1 MMLGRVFSKPEK
13 GSLLR
18 SMVLYE
24 INSLGIGSLGIVVI
38 IMTFLGG
45 VIVIQTASNLDG
57 GWIPMYNVGYA
68 ARQSIIL
75 EFSTTIISLILA
87 GKIGSSIA
95 SEIGTMRVSE
105 QIDALEIMGINSANY
120 LILPKI
126 IGMVFIFPFIVI
138 LSMVIALIGGYFAGT
153 LTGMLSTNDFVYGVQ
168 MDFREFDIVYAM
180 VKSLVFAFLITA
192 IPAYYGY
199 YAKGGSVEVG
209 KSSTTAVVVTSIVI
223 LLMNY
228 VITQLMLI

>member
-1 MMLGRVFSKPEK
+1 MLKMVFARPDKPR
-13 GSLLR
+13 LLR
-18 SMVLYE
+18 KMIVDEMV
-24 INSLGIGSLGIVVI
+24 SLGIGSLGIIAI
-38 IMTFLGG
+38 ISLFMGA

-75 EFSTTIISLILA
+75 EFSPTIIALILA

-95 SEIGTMRVSE
+95 SELGTMRVSE

-120 LILPKI
+120 LVLPKI
-126 IGMVFIFPFIVI
+126 LGLIIINPFII
-138 LSMVIALIGGYFAGT
+138 IISMAIGLTGGYFAGT
-153 LTGMLSTNDFVYGVQ
+153 LTGMLSTDDYVVGIQ
-168 MDFREFDIVYAM
+168 LDFRPFDIVYAM
-180 VKSLVFAFLITA
+180 VKTVFFAFLVTA

-209 KSSTTAVVVTSIVI
+209 KSSTTAVVVTSILI
-223 LLMNY
+223 LLVNY
-228 VITQLMLI
+228 VLTQLLLI

>member
-1 MMLGRVFSKPEK
+1 MMLRRVFSKPDK
-13 GSLLR
+13 PRLLR
-18 SMVLYE
+18 EMIVSEMV
-24 INSLGIGSLGIVVI
+24 SLGIGSLGIIAI
-38 IMTFLGG
+38 ISLFMGA

-75 EFSTTIISLILA
+75 EFSPTIIALILA

-95 SEIGTMRVSE
+95 SELGTMRVSE

-126 IGMVFIFPFIVI
+126 IGLVIINPFII
-138 LSMVIALIGGYFAGT
+138 LISMTIGLVGGYFAGV
-153 LTGMLSTNDFVYGVQ
+153 LTGMLTTDDYIVGIQ
-168 MDFREFDIVYAM
+168 MDFRPFDITYAM
-180 VKSLVFAFLITA
+180 VKTVVFAFLVTA

-209 KSSTTAVVVTSIVI
+209 KSSTTAVVVTSIVV
-223 LLMNY
+223 LLLNY
-228 VITQLMLI
+228 VITQLLLI

>member
-1 MMLGRVFSKPEK
+1 MLKMVFARPDKPR
-13 GSLLR
+13 LLR
-18 SMVLYE
+18 KMIVDEMV
-24 INSLGIGSLGIVVI
+24 SLGIGSLGIIAI
-38 IMTFLGG
+38 ISLFMGA

-75 EFSTTIISLILA
+75 EFSPTIIALILA

-95 SEIGTMRVSE
+95 SELGTMRVSE

-126 IGMVFIFPFIVI
+126 LGLIIINPFII
-138 LSMVIALIGGYFAGT
+138 IISMAIGLTGGYFAGT
-153 LTGMLSTNDFVYGVQ
+153 LTGMLSTDDYVVGIQ
-168 MDFREFDIVYAM
+168 LDFRPFDIVYAM
-180 VKSLVFAFLITA
+180 VKTVFFAFLVTA

-209 KSSTTAVVVTSIVI
+209 KSSTTAVVVTSILI
-223 LLMNY
+223 LLVNY
-228 VITQLMLI
+228 VLTQLLLI

>member
-1 MMLGRVFSKPEK
+1 MMLRRVFSKPDK
-13 GSLLR
+13 PRLLR
-18 SMVLYE
+18 EMIVSEMV
-24 INSLGIGSLGIVVI
+24 SLGIGSLGIIAI
-38 IMTFLGG
+38 ISLFMGA

-75 EFSTTIISLILA
+75 EFSPTIIALILA

-95 SEIGTMRVSE
+95 SELGTMRVTE

-126 IGMVFIFPFIVI
+126 IGLVIINPFII
-138 LSMVIALIGGYFAGT
+138 LISMTIGLVGGYFAGV
-153 LTGMLSTNDFVYGVQ
+153 LTGMLTTDDYIVGIQ
-168 MDFREFDIVYAM
+168 MDFRPFDITYAM
-180 VKSLVFAFLITA
+180 VKTVVFAFLVTA

-209 KSSTTAVVVTSIVI
+209 KSSTTAVVATSIIV
-223 LLMNY
+223 LLLNY
-228 VITQLMLI
+228 VITQLLLI